1 METFL
6 NTLHTDIDLTYI
18 YNQDM
23 TFEEFEEAV
32 TEYIRSE
39 EIIYYYKA
47 MELLQEHD
55 PSLNHSLEL
64 ASELGY
70 TTDNINSELLA
81 TLLYQDILQDEW
93 FEIRDE
99 VQEKFEELEEEL
111 NETF

>member
-6 NTLHTDIDLTYI
+6 NTLRTDIDLTYI
-18 YNQDM
+18 YDKDM
-23 TFEEFEEAV
+23 TFKEFEEAV

-47 MELLQEHD
+47 IEFLKKND
-55 PSLNHSLEL
+55 PSLRISLEL
-64 ASELGY
+64 ASDLGC
-70 TTDNINSELLA
+70 TTENLNSELLA
-81 TLLYQDILQDEW
+81 TLLHQEMLQNQW

-99 VQEKFEELEEEL
+99 VQEKFEELEEEV